1 MRFRRSAT
9 ALTIAATLAVP
20 AAATATSAGAAGA
33 GAATII
39 NWPAYLLDAGHSS
52 DNAAATAITPAT
64 APTLALAWKFKAA
77 KPTMTGQPNP
87 GL

>member
-9 ALTIAATLAVP
+9 ALTIAATP